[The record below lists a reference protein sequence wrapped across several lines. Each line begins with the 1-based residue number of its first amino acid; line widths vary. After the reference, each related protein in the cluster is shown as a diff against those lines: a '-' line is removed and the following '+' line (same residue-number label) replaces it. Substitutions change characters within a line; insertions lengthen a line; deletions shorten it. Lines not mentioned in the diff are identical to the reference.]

1 MAEKGYIGKIK
12 NTGTQVVKGPYA
24 GGQKK
29 GQKTVVNGGAG
40 KDLRTGK

>member
-1 MAEKGYIGKIK
+1 MAEKGYAGKIK
-12 NTGTQVVKGPYA
+12 NTGTQVVKGPYT

-29 GQKTVVNGGAG
+29 GKSTVKTR

>member
-1 MAEKGYIGKIK
+1 MAEKGYTGKIK
-12 NTGTQVVKGPYA
+12 NTGTQVVKGPFA

-29 GQKTVVNGGAG
+29 GTKTVKTG